1 MREQRAGKDA
11 SGETGDGVGLLLQ
24 IPHNGEINT
33 IRGNADRM
41 LAREETIASPVM
53 DGDMDK
59 ILPVVDQGGFGSS
72 MLDNTLEFL
81 MMNGMELPQA
91 VMLCI
96 PEPWARDRRIDRFLP
111 LLRHHDGAL
120 GRPRR
125 HRLLRQGHG
134 GRGAGPERTPALP
147 VVSHRRCGFSRR

>member
-1 MREQRAGKDA
+1 MREHRAGKDA

-125 HRLLRQGHG
+125 HRLLRRGHG